1 MYAPRITLDH
11 WRALVAVVEAGGYA
25 QAAKQIHKSQST
37 VSYAVQQI
45 EERLGVTVFQI
56 VGRKAVLTPAGRVLH
71 RRGLALLDE
80 AGRLERIAT
89 NLAKGQEAELRL
101 SVEITFPTWLLLR
114 CLERFAQE
122 QPDTRVELYEPV
134 LSGTDDLL
142 TAGHVDLAVCGHVP
156 AGLVGDPLMHVR
168 FIAVAAPSHP
178 LHRLGRKLTFQDLR
192 EHRHLIVRDTG
203 TRRNLEGAWEVSQHR
218 WILSHK
224 ATSIRAAV
232 MGLGFAWYPEEIIRE
247 ELEGG
252 QLKPLP
258 LTEGAE
264 RWGALY
270 LVYADPDGAGPGT
283 RRLGSMLRE
292 AAEHCRGVVSAPAT
306 SGSR

>member
-1 MYAPRITLDH
+1 MYTPKITLDH

-45 EERLGVTVFQI
+45 EERLDINVFEI
-56 VGRKAVLTPAGRVLH
+56 AGRKAVLTPAGRVLF
-71 RRGLALLDE
+71 RRGVALLDE
-80 AGRLERIAT
+80 AARLERIAAS
-89 NLAKGQEAELRL
+89 LAKGQEAELRL

-114 CLERFAQE
+114 CLERFARV
-122 QPDTRVELYEPV
+122 QPETRIELYESV

-142 TAGHVDLAVCGHVP
+142 AGGQVDLSVCGHVP
-156 AGLVGDPLMHVR
+156 AGLVGDPLMHIR

-178 LHRLGRKLTFQDLR
+178 LHLLGRELTTEDLR

-203 TRRNLEGAWEVSQHR
+203 IRRNLEGAWNVSQHR
-218 WILSHK
+218 WIVSHK

-232 MGLGFAWYPEEIIRE
+232 MGLGFAWYAEEVIRE

-258 LTEGAE
+258 LAEGAE

-270 LVYADPDGAGPGT
+270 IVYADPDGAGPGT
-283 RRLGSMLRE
+283 RRLAGILRDAADS
-292 AAEHCRGVVSAPAT
+292 AAEIA
-306 SGSR
+306 